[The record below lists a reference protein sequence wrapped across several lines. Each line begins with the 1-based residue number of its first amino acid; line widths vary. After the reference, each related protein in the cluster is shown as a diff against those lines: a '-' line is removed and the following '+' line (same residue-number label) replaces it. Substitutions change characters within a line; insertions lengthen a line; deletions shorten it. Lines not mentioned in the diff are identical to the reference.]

1 MQWIL
6 AVMVIAPLFGGIALS
21 LVPARL
27 GHVARWLALALAGVV
42 LIASGWLWGA
52 FDRAAGM
59 QFVMNVVWIPGLQTA
74 FHLGVDGLS
83 LPLVFLTALL
93 TVLAVIASR
102 NITDR
107 APQYFTLL
115 LLLEAGLI
123 GVFVSLDL
131 ILFYLF
137 WEVVLIP
144 MYFLISIWGGANRA
158 YAALK
163 FFIYTLAGSL
173 AMLGGIIALYLATGA
188 TTFDMTEIAV
198 RSATLPAATQLAIFI
213 PIAIGLA
220 VKVPIFP
227 LHTWLP
233 DAHVEAPTA
242 VSVLLAGVL
251 LKMGSYGFLRLGP
264 TLLPSGFKAML
275 PVLGVLAIV
284 SIVYGA
290 AVALMQTDMKK
301 LVAYSSISHMGYV
314 MLGIA
319 SGTTAGIIGAEVQ
332 MFSHGLIAG
341 LLFLLVGMV
350 YERAHTRE
358 MSAFGG
364 IAKVVPI
371 IAGTLVFASFASLGL
386 PGMSG
391 FVGEFMVIVGMLTN
405 AFTTASSA
413 SAAFAAVA
421 SVAVMITAGYLL
433 WMLRRVAFGPLNEA
447 RADLTD
453 MTLTEGLSVAPLCAL
468 IVFCGVYPQAL
479 LSVMSGATQVVLRA
493 LGS

>member
-1 MQWIL
+1 MTQWIL
-6 AVMVIAPLFGGIALS
+6 AAMIVVPLVGGIAIS
-21 LVPARL
+21 LIPESLGKHARGAAL
-27 GHVARWLALALAGVV
+27 VISGAVLA
-42 LIASGWLWGA
+42 ASVWLWASFTSGP
-52 FDRAAGM
+52 GM
-59 QFVMNVVWIPGLQTA
+59 QFELNLPWIPGLSTS

-83 LPLVFLTALL
+83 LPMVFLTALL

-102 NITDR
+102 SIEDR
-107 APQYFTLL
+107 VRQYFTLL
-115 LLLEAGLI
+115 LMLEAGLI

-137 WEVVLIP
+137 WEVVLVP
-144 MYFLISIWGGANRA
+144 MYFLISIWGGANRG
-158 YAALK
+158 YAAVK

-188 TTFDMTEIAV
+188 ETFDMFAV
-198 RSATLPAATQLAIFI
+198 ATRSAALPANVQTAIFI
-213 PIAIGLA
+213 AIAVGLA

-264 TLLPSGFKAML
+264 TLLPEGFKALL
-275 PVLGVLAIV
+275 PLLAVLAVI

-314 MLGIA
+314 MLGISA
-319 SGTTAGIIGAEVQ
+319 GTAAGFVGAQVQ

-341 LLFLLVGMV
+341 LLFLLVGTV
-350 YERAHTRE
+350 YERTHTRE
-358 MSAFGG
+358 ISAYGG
-364 IAKVVPI
+364 IAKVVPVL
-371 IAGTLVFASFASLGL
+371 AGTLVFACFASLGL

-391 FVGEFMVIVGMLTN
+391 FVGEFMVIVGALET
-405 AFTTASSA
+405 FSA
-413 SAAFAAVA
+413 YAVIAAFAVILT
-421 SVAVMITAGYLL
+421 VGYLL
-433 WMLRRVAFGPLNEA
+433 WMLRRVAFGPLNED
-447 RADLTD
+447 RANMTD
-453 MTLTEGLSVAPLCAL
+453 MTLSEGLSIAPLCVL
-468 IVFCGVYPQAL
+468 IVFVGVYPQVL
-479 LSVMSGATQVVLRA
+479 VGVMSSSVEA
-493 LGS
+493 LVKLVGG

>member
-1 MQWIL
+1 MQWVL
-6 AVMVIAPLFGGIALS
+6 AAMVLAPLFGGIAIS
-21 LVPARL
+21 FIPARAK
-27 GHVARWLALALAGVV
+27 GVARWVALALSSVILVAAV
-42 LIASGWLWGA
+42 WLWA
-52 FDRAAGM
+52 SFDSAAGM
-59 QFVMNVVWIPGLQTA
+59 QFVMNLVWIPGLRTA

-83 LPLVFLTALL
+83 LPMVFLTALL
-93 TVLAVIASR
+93 SVLAVIASR
-102 NITDR
+102 NISDR

-144 MYFLISIWGGANRA
+144 MYFLISIWGGANRV

-188 TTFDMTEIAV
+188 STFDMAEIAV
-198 RSATLPAATQLAIFI
+198 RSVTLPATVQLAIFI

-264 TLLPSGFKAML
+264 TLLPEGLKAML
-275 PVLGVLAIV
+275 PTIGVLAVI

-319 SGTTAGIIGAEVQ
+319 SGTTAGLMGAQVQ

-364 IAKVVPI
+364 IAKVVPV

-391 FVGEFMVIVGMLTN
+391 FVGEFMVIVGTL
-405 AFTTASSA
+405 AGGLSHPAVY
-413 SAAFAAVA
+413 AAIAGL
-421 SVAVMITAGYLL
+421 AVMLTAGYLL
-433 WMLRRVAFGPLNEA
+433 WMLRRVAFGPLNEE
-447 RADLTD
+447 RADLAD
-453 MTLTEGLSVAPLCAL
+453 MTPTEGLSVAPLCAL
-468 IVFCGVYPQAL
+468 IVFFGVYPQAL
-479 LSVMSGATQVVLRA
+479 MSVVSAANQVVVHA
-493 LGS
+493 LGG

>member
-1 MQWIL
+1 MQWLL
-6 AVMVIAPLFGGIALS
+6 AAMIVVPLVGGISLSTIPGSLGRFARPAALV
-21 LVPARL
+21 LTGAV
-27 GHVARWLALALAGVV
+27 LA
-42 LIASGWLWGA
+42 ASAWLWTS
-52 FDRAAGM
+52 FDAAAGGM
-59 QFVMNVVWIPGLQTA
+59 QFELDLPWIPGLNTA
-74 FHLGVDGLS
+74 FHLGVDGLA
-83 LPLVFLTALL
+83 LPMVFLTALL
-93 TVLAVIASR
+93 TVLAVVASR
-102 NITDR
+102 SIDDR
-107 APQYFTLL
+107 VPQYFTLL

-144 MYFLISIWGGANRA
+144 MYFLISIWGGANRS

-188 TTFDMTEIAV
+188 TTFDMLDIAQQSASLPREVQIAIFAAIAV
-198 RSATLPAATQLAIFI
+198 
-213 PIAIGLA
+213 GLA

-251 LKMGSYGFLRLGP
+251 LKMGSYGFMRLGP
-264 TLLPSGFKAML
+264 TLLPEGFKALL
-275 PVLGVLAIV
+275 PLLAILAVV

-319 SGTTAGIIGAEVQ
+319 AGTTAGFLGAQVQ

-341 LLFLLVGMV
+341 LLFLLVGTV
-350 YERAHTRE
+350 YERTHTRE
-358 MSAFGG
+358 ISAFGG

-371 IAGTLVFASFASLGL
+371 LAGTLVFAAFASLGL

-391 FVGEFMVIVGMLTN
+391 FIGEFMVIVG
-405 AFTTASSA
+405 AIQPFTVYAVI
-413 SAAFAAVA
+413 AAFAV
-421 SVAVMITAGYLL
+421 VLTVGYLL
-433 WMLRRVAFGPLNEA
+433 WMVRRVVFGPLNEG
-447 RADLTD
+447 RADMKD
-453 MTLTEGLSVAPLCAL
+453 MTLSEGLSMAPLCVL
-468 IVFCGVYPQAL
+468 IVFVGVYPQAL
-479 LSVMSGATQVVLRA
+479 IGVMSTSVEA
-493 LGS
+493 LAHLVGR

>member
-1 MQWIL
+1 MQWLL
-6 AVMVIAPLFGGIALS
+6 AAMIVVPLVGGIALS
-21 LVPARL
+21 LIPASLSRL
-27 GHVARWLALALAGVV
+27 TRPCALALTGAV
-42 LIASGWLWGA
+42 LVASAWLWA
-52 FDRAAGM
+52 SFDATGGM
-59 QFVMNVVWIPGLQTA
+59 QFELDLPWIPGLNTA
-74 FHLGVDGLS
+74 FHLGVDGLA
-83 LPLVFLTALL
+83 LPMVFLTALL
-93 TVLAVIASR
+93 TVLAVVASR
-102 NITDR
+102 TIEDR
-107 APQYFTLL
+107 VAQYFTLL
-115 LLLEAGLI
+115 LMLEAGLM

-144 MYFLISIWGGANRA
+144 MYFLISIWGGANRS

-188 TTFDMTEIAV
+188 KTFDMLEIAKQSV
-198 RSATLPAATQLAIFI
+198 GLPHNVQVVIFI
-213 PIAIGLA
+213 AIAVGLA

-251 LKMGSYGFLRLGP
+251 LKMGSYGFMRLGP
-264 TLLPSGFKAML
+264 TLLPEGFKALL
-275 PVLGVLAIV
+275 PLLAILAV
-284 SIVYGA
+284 ISIVYGA

-319 SGTTAGIIGAEVQ
+319 AGTTAGFLGAQVQ

-341 LLFLLVGMV
+341 LLFLLVGTV

-358 MSAFGG
+358 ISAFGG

-371 IAGTLVFASFASLGL
+371 LAGTMVFAAFASLGL

-391 FVGEFMVIVGMLTN
+391 FIGEFMVIVGALSP
-405 AFTTASSA
+405 FTVYAVI
-413 SAAFAAVA
+413 AAFAVILT
-421 SVAVMITAGYLL
+421 VGYLL
-433 WMLRRVAFGPLNEA
+433 WMVRRVAFGPLNEE
-447 RADLTD
+447 RADMKD
-453 MTLTEGLSVAPLCAL
+453 MTLSEGLSMAPLCVL
-468 IVFCGVYPQAL
+468 IVFVGVYPQVL
-479 LSVMSGATQVVLRA
+479 TSVMSTSVETLAHVVGR
-493 LGS
+493 